1 MSTTTDYTDPSKRC
15 LATEVKELDT
25 DTLLLRLKDIE
36 LYIKT
41 GTACKWMFIKNEKT
55 LLGLE
60 FWNSFDL
67 ARYKLLINMELLD
80 RCKSFELLP
89 KLKFNF

>member
-25 DTLLLRLKDIE
+25 QTLLTRKEEIGV
-36 LYIKT
+36 YMKT
-41 GTACKWMFIKNEKT
+41 GVVAKWMIIKNEST
-55 LLGLE
+55 ALGIE
-60 FWNSFDL
+60 FWGSYDF
-67 ARYKLLINMELLD
+67 ARYLLLINMELFD
-80 RCKSFELLP
+80 RCNSFELLP